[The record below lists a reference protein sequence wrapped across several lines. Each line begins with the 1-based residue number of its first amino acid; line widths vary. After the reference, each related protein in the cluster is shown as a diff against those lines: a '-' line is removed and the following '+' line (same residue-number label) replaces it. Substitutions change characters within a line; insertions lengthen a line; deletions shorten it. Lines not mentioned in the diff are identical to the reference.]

1 MESCKT
7 LHKYFEIFIFVDSG
21 FSIFAF
27 SKKNII
33 ISLRNSNGNY
43 LRQFLRGSCFFY
55 FLFPSILSS
64 FLYSVIKIFETNQLK
79 KAHGRFT
86 TMTKISMDV
95 L

>member
-27 SKKNII
+27 LKKYHNQFEKFEWQLP
-33 ISLRNSNGNY
+33 SSVSQ
-43 LRQFLRGSCFFY
+43 RQLLFY
-55 FLFPSILSS
+55 FLFHQYFPLSV
-64 FLYSVIKIFETNQLK
+64 LGDKIFETNQLK